1 MAGDVV
7 YGVHAVR
14 EALQSGRR
22 VNRVYFARE
31 SRARSA
37 AALVDEARERRVPFD
52 FVPQAKLNELT
63 GTRDHQGVAATV
75 SPLEYAALEEVLA
88 EAPPQCQILV
98 LDQIQHPRNLG
109 MMIRSAA
116 GAGARAVLA
125 PARGGALVDDT
136 VVRASAGTV
145 SRVPLVACGNLPQTL
160 RRLREA
166 GFWVYGLDARGEQDV
181 FQVDWPERV
190 ALVVG
195 NETSGMRPGVAKA
208 CDAKVRIPL
217 AGGVESLNAA
227 VAASVVLFQVFAHHA
242 RGG

>member
-1 MAGDVV
+1 PCFDAFHNQPTRFRMAGDVV

-37 AALVDEARERRVPFD
+37 AALVDEARERRVPSD
-52 FVPQAKLNELT
+52 FVPQAKLNELP

-125 PARGGALVDDT
+125 PARGGALVNDT
-136 VVRASAGTV
+136 VVR
-145 SRVPLVACGNLPQTL
+145 
-160 RRLREA
+160 
-166 GFWVYGLDARGEQDV
+166 
-181 FQVDWPERV
+181 
-190 ALVVG
+190 
-195 NETSGMRPGVAKA
+195 
-208 CDAKVRIPL
+208 
-217 AGGVESLNAA
+217 
-227 VAASVVLFQVFAHHA
+227 
-242 RGG
+242 